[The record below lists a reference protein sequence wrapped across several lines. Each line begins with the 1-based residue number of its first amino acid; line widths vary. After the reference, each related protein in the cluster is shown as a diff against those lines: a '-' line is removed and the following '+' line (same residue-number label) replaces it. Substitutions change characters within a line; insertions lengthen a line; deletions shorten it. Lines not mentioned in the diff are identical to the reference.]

1 MSNYADVDVEV
12 ESEYT
17 TKYSIEDI
25 RTMRKR
31 PIQVGSILGTQSSY
45 NSTVIVQLSV
55 SSVRGPEGY
64 NR

>member
-1 MSNYADVDVEV
+1 MKQILNKTMSNYADVDVEV

-31 PIQVGSILGTQSSY
+31 PIQVGSILGT
-45 NSTVIVQLSV
+45 
-55 SSVRGPEGY
+55 
-64 NR
+64 